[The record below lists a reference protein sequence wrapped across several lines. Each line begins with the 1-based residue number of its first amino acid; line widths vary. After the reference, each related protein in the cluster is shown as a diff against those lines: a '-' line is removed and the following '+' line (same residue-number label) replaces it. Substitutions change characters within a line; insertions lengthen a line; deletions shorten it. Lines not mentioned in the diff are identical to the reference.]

1 MVELFDTGAYLLHGQ
16 ELVADNAEAAA
27 ALRAKTG
34 KEISTVRKI
43 ETVKKSVEFYI
54 RLIKSC

>member
-34 KEISTVRKI
+34 KEISK
-43 ETVKKSVEFYI
+43 EDAKLDYWGKN
-54 RLIKSC
+54 